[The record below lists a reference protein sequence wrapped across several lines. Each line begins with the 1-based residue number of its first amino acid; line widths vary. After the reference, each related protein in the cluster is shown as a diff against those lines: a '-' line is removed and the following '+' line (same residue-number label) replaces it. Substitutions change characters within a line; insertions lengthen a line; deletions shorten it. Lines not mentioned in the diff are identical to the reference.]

1 MITELL
7 TYLHYQVNFPKIESE
22 NGLHLDLGSGR
33 NVRNPCGLPN
43 VYGIDI
49 SAFDSIP
56 SSSSRIV
63 SADITKELPF
73 PDHYFDSI
81 SAFDVLEHIPR
92 WERHSTGKIVFP
104 FVNLMTEI
112 YRTLKP
118 NGIFIAVTPAYPAP
132 EAFQDPTH
140 INILTEQTVDYFIGQ
155 NPSAMTVGYG
165 FQGNFSKLHHSWLR
179 GGGPFESLENRLRP
193 GFSGA
198 TQLKDS
204 MKFLKRALKILRI
217 RNSSHL
223 LWVLRAEK

>member
-1 MITELL
+1 MFKELSS
-7 TYLHYQVNFPKIESE
+7 YLNYQVNFPRMERE
-22 NGLHLDLGSGR
+22 NGIHLDLGSGK

-49 SAFDSIP
+49 SSVDINLEGSTQVI
-56 SSSSRIV
+56 

-73 PDHYFDSI
+73 PDCYFDSI

-92 WERHSTGKIVFP
+92 WERNTDGEIIFP
-104 FVNLMTEI
+104 FVNLMSEI

-118 NGIFIAVTPAYPAP
+118 SGIFIAVTPAYPAP

-140 INILTEQTVDYFIGQ
+140 INILTDQTVNYFIGQ
-155 NPSAMTVGYG
+155 NPSATTVGYG
-165 FQGNFSKLHHSWLR
+165 FQGNFTKLHHSWLK
-179 GGGPFESLENRLRP
+179 GGGPFESLENRLKP
-193 GFSGA
+193 GFSGIDKI
-198 TQLKDS
+198 KDS
-204 MKFLKRALKILRI
+204 MKILKRGLKILKI